1 MHERRSREDA
11 GDPIH
16 CQQTKRSTKCASQW
30 FELVRNQLGNGGIN
44 EGMMEGRN
52 GGMNVGRKEG
62 RKGGRSGGRIIQAAD
77 KEEKLTET

>member
-1 MHERRSREDA
+1 
-11 GDPIH
+11 
-16 CQQTKRSTKCASQW
+16 
-30 FELVRNQLGNGGIN
+30 
-44 EGMMEGRN
+44 MMEGRN